1 MRRWSTLKNKDV
13 DELPDL
19 SEFEPRVKEVQKMI
33 IALDM
38 EMPKEKKSVSR
49 NLKKLRQGA
58 RMLYNAIAI
67 NQELRIH
74 PEPAVSGV
82 AFTEHRQRPL
92 WASHELEG
100 GYEE

>member
-1 MRRWSTLKNKDV
+1 MS

-19 SEFEPRVKEVQKMI
+19 SEFEPKVRRVQKMI
-33 IALDM
+33 IELDM
-38 EMPKEKKSVSR
+38 EMPKHKKSISR

-58 RMLYNAIAI
+58 RMLYNAVAI

-74 PEPAVSGV
+74 PEPAISGV
-82 AFTEHRQRPL
+82 EFAEYKQRPL

-100 GYEE
+100 GREE